1 MAHRIT
7 RAAAL
12 ALSAALLT
20 SCTPPLDTT
29 ITADIV
35 LTPMAAPGQAELP
48 PGVTEKAI
56 VNNGRGT
63 YLQTSIADDNPAM
76 RYLPERADAVA
87 RSRYTPEMLQKAQ
100 QLIVRFIAEE
110 TLDSTINGGGD
121 AEAWWTIHQGRFH
134 PDTLDKIHDD
144 LLAGKNVIQ
153 RELWQQEK
161 YQGAYDYVYG
171 ASQSR
176 IKARSIRPI
185 SLSAV
190 KIGDLDAIRFHID
203 VTAQMKV
210 KPNVGKVGSGV
221 QYTVGPMLYD
231 LALDSAGEWKIAG
244 YESGATTLEG

>member
-1 MAHRIT
+1 MAHRIA

-12 ALSAALLT
+12 ALAAALLT
-20 SCTPPLDTT
+20 SCSAPLDTT
-29 ITADIV
+29 ITANVIT
-35 LTPMAAPGQAELP
+35 TPTAAPGKAELP
-48 PGVTEKAI
+48 PGVTEKAV

-76 RYLPERADAVA
+76 RYLPEKADDAVKA
-87 RSRYTPEMLQKAQ
+87 KYTPEMLQKAQ
-100 QLIVRFIAEE
+100 RLIVRFIAEE

-121 AEAWWTIHQGRFH
+121 AEAWWSIHQGLFH
-134 PDTLDKIHDD
+134 PATFDLIHDD

-161 YQGAYDYVYG
+161 YKGAYDYVYG

-185 SLSAV
+185 SLKAV
-190 KIGDLDAIRFHID
+190 KVGDLDAVRFHID
-203 VTAQMKV
+203 VTAQMRV
-210 KPNVGKVGSGV
+210 KPEVGKVGSGV

-231 LALDSAGEWKIAG
+231 LALDDAGEWKIAG
-244 YESGATTLEG
+244 YENGANTVEG

>member
-1 MAHRIT
+1 MANRIT

-12 ALSAALLT
+12 ALAAALLT

-29 ITADIV
+29 VSAAYDTKP
-35 LTPMAAPGQAELP
+35 TAAPGQAELP
-48 PGVTEKAI
+48 PGVTEKAV

-63 YLQTSIADDNPAM
+63 YVQTSIADDNPAM
-76 RYLPERADAVA
+76 RYHPDLADEAVK
-87 RSRYTPEMLQKAQ
+87 SKYTPEMLQKAQ

-110 TLDSTINGGGD
+110 TLDSSINGGGD

-161 YQGAYDYVYG
+161 YQGAYDYVYS

-176 IKARSIRPI
+176 IKARSIRPF
-185 SLSAV
+185 SLTAV
-190 KIGDLDAIRFHID
+190 KVGDLDAVRFEFD

-210 KPNVGKVGSGV
+210 KPKVGNGGSGV
-221 QYTVGPMLYD
+221 QYTVGPILYD
-231 LALDSAGEWKIAG
+231 LALDSAGEWKIVG
-244 YESGATTLEG
+244 YENSTKTREG